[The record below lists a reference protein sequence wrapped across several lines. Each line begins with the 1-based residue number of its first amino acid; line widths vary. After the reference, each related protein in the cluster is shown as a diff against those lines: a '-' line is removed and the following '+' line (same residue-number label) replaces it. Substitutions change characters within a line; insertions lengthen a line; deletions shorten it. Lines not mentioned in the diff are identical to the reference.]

1 MFIEMLFEMQRGGDE
16 VRRKR
21 STLLAIPG
29 SSSSSHPLFFTFP
42 PLLFLTAFTAHA
54 QAPLDAY
61 IAQGLTQNVVLQQK
75 HIGLEQ
81 AMQDLKSARSL
92 FLPSLNLNASY
103 ISGEG
108 GRYFDFPVGDLVN
121 PVYRTLNQFIG
132 QNAFPE
138 VENVQAYLNPKNYY
152 DAHVRASMPLLNTDI
167 VHNQRIQ
174 QHAVHLK
181 EYEVAIYQ
189 RELVKDIKVAYFNVL
204 MAGEA
209 VRSYTSAL
217 QLLERNVEVTRS
229 LQRHGAGVPAQVLRA
244 QAEREYITAQLAQ
257 ATNQHANAKRWF
269 NFLLNTDLE
278 APVDED
284 FDVSAALAD
293 TARMADLDI
302 GRREE
307 LQALRTAVGLRDAQ
321 TKLTNNYW
329 VPKLSTFIDIGYQGM
344 DWTVD
349 EYADYYLFGVQ
360 LDVPLFNGGRNRF
373 AKNRATLERDIAAL
387 SERNS
392 TQQLLLGA
400 TQAHTELAT
409 AQAVL
414 RSATARHTSATSY
427 FNLIEKG
434 FNEGANTQVEYL
446 DARNQL
452 TGADVQLAVAR
463 TTVLQRLAEMERQNA
478 SYPLK

>member
-1 MFIEMLFEMQRGGDE
+1 MFFSPS
-16 VRRKR
+16 RK
-21 STLLAIPG
+21 SFWIACAAPFIA
-29 SSSSSHPLFFTFP
+29 
-42 PLLFLTAFTAHA
+42 TA
-54 QAPLDAY
+54 QQPLDAY
-61 IAQGLTQNVVLQQK
+61 IDQGLANNVVLQQK
-75 HIGLEQ
+75 HIALDR
-81 AMQDLKSARSL
+81 AMQDLKEAKSL

-103 ISGEG
+103 LSGEG

-132 QNAFPE
+132 QERFPQID
-138 VENVQAYLNPKNYY
+138 NVQAYLNPKNYY

-167 VHNQRIQ
+167 IHNQKIQ
-174 QHAVHLK
+174 QQAVQLQ
-181 EYEVAIYQ
+181 EFEVAIYR
-189 RELVKDIKVAYFNVL
+189 RELVKDIKVAYYNVL
-204 MAGEA
+204 MAGQA

-217 QLLERNVEVTRS
+217 HLLERNVEVTRS

-244 QAEREYITAQLAQ
+244 QAEREQITAQLAQ
-257 ATNQHANAKRWF
+257 ATNQYANAKRYF
-269 NFLLNTDLE
+269 NFLLNVDLE
-278 APVDED
+278 ATVDEGL
-284 FDVSAALAD
+284 DVNAALGD
-293 TARMADLDI
+293 TTQAIAADI

-307 LQALRTAVGLRDAQ
+307 LQALRTAVGLRETQ

-329 VPKLSTFIDIGYQGM
+329 VPKLSTFIDLGYQGM

-349 EYADYYLFGVQ
+349 DYADYYLFGVQ

-373 AKNRATLERDIAAL
+373 KKHRAQFDRDIAEL
-387 SERNS
+387 TERNS

-400 TQAHTELAT
+400 TQAQTELLT

-414 RSATARHTSATSY
+414 RSANARNTSATSY

-434 FNEGANTQVEYL
+434 FNEGVNTQIEYL

-452 TGADVQLAVAR
+452 TGAEVQLAVAR

-478 SYPLK
+478 TYPLNR

>member
-1 MFIEMLFEMQRGGDE
+1 MFFRP
-16 VRRKR
+16 VRN
-21 STLLAIPG
+21 TLWVLCAAP
-29 SSSSSHPLFFTFP
+29 
-42 PLLFLTAFTAHA
+42 LTALA
-54 QAPLDAY
+54 QQPLDGY
-61 IAQGLTQNVVLQQK
+61 IAQGLANNVVLQQK
-75 HIGLEQ
+75 HIAFDR
-81 AMQDLKSARSL
+81 AMQDLKEAKSL

-132 QNAFPE
+132 QERFPQ
-138 VENVQAYLNPKNYY
+138 VDNVQAYLNPKNYY
-152 DAHVRASMPLLNTDI
+152 DAHVRASLPLLNTDI
-167 VHNQRIQ
+167 IHNQRIQ
-174 QHAVHLK
+174 QHAVQLQ
-181 EYEVAIYQ
+181 EFEVAIFQ

-204 MAGEA
+204 MAGQA

-229 LQRHGAGVPAQVLRA
+229 LQRHGSGVPAQVLRA
-244 QAEREYITAQLAQ
+244 QAEREHISAQLAQ
-257 ATNQHANAKRWF
+257 ATNQHANAKRYL

-278 APVDED
+278 SPVDEG
-284 FDVSAALAD
+284 FDIPAALKD
-293 TARMADLDI
+293 TLQAQAADI

-307 LQALRTAVGLRDAQ
+307 LQSLRTAVGLRDEQ

-329 VPKLSTFIDIGYQGM
+329 VPKLSTFIDLGYQGM

-349 EYADYYLFGVQ
+349 DYADYYLFGVQ
-360 LDVPLFNGGRNRF
+360 LDVPLFNGGRNRY
-373 AKNRATLERDIAAL
+373 KKHRAQFDRDVAVFT
-387 SERNS
+387 ERNA

-400 TQAHTELAT
+400 RQADSELAT

-434 FNEGANTQVEYL
+434 FTEGVNTQIEYL

-452 TGADVQLAVAR
+452 TGAEVQLAVAR

-478 SYPLK
+478 SYPLSK

>member
-1 MFIEMLFEMQRGGDE
+1 MI
-16 VRRKR
+16 
-21 STLLAIPG
+21 
-29 SSSSSHPLFFTFP
+29 
-42 PLLFLTAFTAHA
+42 TAHA
-54 QAPLDAY
+54 QVPLDTY
-61 IAQGLTQNVVLQQK
+61 IAQGLANNVVLQQK

-81 AMQDLKSARSL
+81 AMQDLKAAKSL

-103 ISGEG
+103 LSGEG

-121 PVYRTLNQFIG
+121 PVYSTLNQFIG
-132 QNAFPE
+132 QEQFPQID
-138 VENVQAYLNPKNYY
+138 NVQAYLNPKNYY
-152 DAHVRASMPLLNTDI
+152 DAHVRASMPLLNTDL

-174 QHAVHLK
+174 QHAVQLQ

-229 LQRHGAGVPAQVLRA
+229 LQRHGSGVPAQVLRA
-244 QAEREYITAQLAQ
+244 QAEREQITAQLAQ
-257 ATNQHANAKRWF
+257 ATNQHANARHYF
-269 NFLLNTDLE
+269 NFLLNADLD
-278 APVDED
+278 ASVDEG
-284 FDVSAALAD
+284 FDVHAALSD
-293 TARMADLDI
+293 TARMIASDI
-302 GRREE
+302 TRREE
-307 LQALRTAVGLRDAQ
+307 LHALRTAVGLRESQ
-321 TKLTNNYW
+321 TRLTNNYW
-329 VPKLSTFIDIGYQGM
+329 VPKLSTFIDLGYQGM

-349 EYADYYLFGVQ
+349 DYADYYLFGVQ

-373 AKNRATLERDIAAL
+373 KKHRAQLDQDVAELTEH
-387 SERNS
+387 NS

-414 RSATARHTSATSY
+414 RSATARNASATSY

-434 FNEGANTQVEYL
+434 FNEGVNTQIEYL

-452 TGADVQLAVAR
+452 TGAEVQLAVAR

-478 SYPLK
+478 SYLLSK

>member
-1 MFIEMLFEMQRGGDE
+1 MFF
-16 VRRKR
+16 
-21 STLLAIPG
+21 
-29 SSSSSHPLFFTFP
+29 SSPRNSFWIAYAMPFMALG
-42 PLLFLTAFTAHA
+42 
-54 QAPLDAY
+54 QQPLDGY
-61 IAQGLTQNVVLQQK
+61 ITQGLANNVVLQQK
-75 HIGLEQ
+75 HIALDR
-81 AMQDLKSARSL
+81 AMQDLKEAKSL

-132 QNAFPE
+132 QERFPQID
-138 VENVQAYLNPKNYY
+138 NVQAYLNPKNYY
-152 DAHVRASMPLLNTDI
+152 DAHVRANMPLLNTDI
-167 VHNQRIQ
+167 IHNQKIQ
-174 QHAVHLK
+174 EQAVQLQ
-181 EYEVAIYQ
+181 EFEVAIYR
-189 RELVKDIKVAYFNVL
+189 RELVKDIKVAYYNVL
-204 MAGEA
+204 MAGQA

-244 QAEREYITAQLAQ
+244 QAEREQITAQLAQ
-257 ATNQHANAKRWF
+257 ASNQYANAKRYF
-269 NFLLNTDLE
+269 NFLLNVDLE
-278 APVDED
+278 ATVDESL
-284 FDVSAALAD
+284 DVSAALGD
-293 TARMADLDI
+293 TTQAIAADI

-307 LQALRTAVGLRDAQ
+307 LQALRTAVGLRETQ

-329 VPKLSTFIDIGYQGM
+329 VPKLSTFIDLGYQGM

-349 EYADYYLFGVQ
+349 DYADYYLFGVQ

-373 AKNRATLERDIAAL
+373 KKHRAQFDRDIAEL
-387 SERNS
+387 TERNS

-400 TQAHTELAT
+400 TQAQTELVT

-414 RSATARHTSATSY
+414 RSANARNTSATSY

-434 FNEGANTQVEYL
+434 FNEGVNTQIEYL

-452 TGADVQLAVAR
+452 TGAEVQLAVAR

-478 SYPLK
+478 TYPLNR

>member
-1 MFIEMLFEMQRGGDE
+1 MITSLVPF
-16 VRRKR
+16 
-21 STLLAIPG
+21 SAW
-29 SSSSSHPLFFTFP
+29 
-42 PLLFLTAFTAHA
+42 A
-54 QAPLDAY
+54 QQPLDGY
-61 IAQGLTQNVVLQQK
+61 IAQGLANNVVLQQRN
-75 HIGLEQ
+75 IALDQAILGLRE
-81 AMQDLKSARSL
+81 ARSL

-103 ISGEG
+103 ITGEG

-152 DAHVRASMPLLNTDI
+152 DAHVRASMPLLNTDLI
-167 VHNQRIQ
+167 HNQRIQ
-174 QHAVHLK
+174 QQAVQLQ
-181 EYEVAIYQ
+181 EFEVAIYR

-204 MAGEA
+204 MAGQA
-209 VRSYTSAL
+209 VSSYTSAL

-244 QAEREYITAQLAQ
+244 QAEREQITAQLAQ
-257 ATNQHANAKRWF
+257 ASNQYANAKRYF
-269 NFLLNTDLE
+269 NFLLNVDLE
-278 APVDED
+278 AAVDESL
-284 FDVSAALAD
+284 DVNAALSD
-293 TARMADLDI
+293 TAGAAIADI

-307 LQALRTAVGLRDAQ
+307 LQALRTAVGLRDAR
-321 TKLTNNYW
+321 TKLTDNYW
-329 VPKLSTFIDIGYQGM
+329 VPKLSTFVDLGYQGM

-349 EYADYYLFGVQ
+349 DYADYYLFGVQ

-373 AKNRATLERDIAAL
+373 RRHRARFDRDIAEL
-387 SERNS
+387 TERNS

-400 TQAHTELAT
+400 TQAETELST

-414 RSATARHTSATSY
+414 RSANARNTSAISY

-434 FNEGANTQVEYL
+434 FKEGVNTQIEYL

-452 TGADVQLAVAR
+452 TGAEVQLAVAR
-463 TTVLQRLAEMERQNA
+463 TTVLQKLAEMERQNA

>member
-1 MFIEMLFEMQRGGDE
+1 MFIDPLDIIVRCTRSIDPMGRPIGSMLRMFTTMIAGWM
-16 VRRKR
+16 
-21 STLLAIPG
+21 AIIA
-29 SSSSSHPLFFTFP
+29 T
-42 PLLFLTAFTAHA
+42 HA
-54 QAPLDAY
+54 QQPLDAY
-61 IAQGLTQNVVLQQK
+61 IAQGLANNVVLQQK
-75 HIGLEQ
+75 HIALDQ
-81 AMQDLKSARSL
+81 AMLGLKEAKSL

-152 DAHVRASMPLLNTDI
+152 DAHVRASLPLLNMDI
-167 VHNQRIQ
+167 VHNRSIQ
-174 QHAVHLK
+174 QHAVRLQ
-181 EYEVAIYQ
+181 EFEVAIYR

-204 MAGEA
+204 MVGQA
-209 VRSYTSAL
+209 VRSYKSAL

-244 QAEREYITAQLAQ
+244 QAEREQITAQLAQ
-257 ATNQHANAKRWF
+257 ATNQHANAKRYF
-269 NFLLNTDLE
+269 NFLLNADLE
-278 APVDED
+278 APVDEG
-284 FDVSAALAD
+284 FDVDAALAD
-293 TARMADLDI
+293 TVGVTAVDI

-321 TKLTNNYW
+321 SKLTNNYW
-329 VPKLSTFIDIGYQGM
+329 VPKLSTFIDLGYQGM

-373 AKNRATLERDIAAL
+373 KNNRAKLERDIAEL
-387 SERNS
+387 TEHNS
-392 TQQLLLGA
+392 MQQLLLGA
-400 TQAHTELAT
+400 RQADTELAT

-414 RSATARHTSATSY
+414 RSATARNASATSY

-434 FNEGANTQVEYL
+434 FNEGVHTQIEYL

-452 TGADVQLAVAR
+452 TGAEVQLAVAR
-463 TTVLQRLAEMERQNA
+463 ATVLQRLAELERQNA

>member
-1 MFIEMLFEMQRGGDE
+1 MFF
-16 VRRKR
+16 R
-21 STLLAIPG
+21 SVLI
-29 SSSSSHPLFFTFP
+29 S
-42 PLLFLTAFTAHA
+42 FLIIGT
-54 QAPLDAY
+54 APLMALAQQPLDGY
-61 IAQGLTQNVVLQQK
+61 IAQGLANNVVLQQK
-75 HIGLEQ
+75 HIALDQ
-81 AMQDLKSARSL
+81 AMLGLKEARSL

-103 ISGEG
+103 LSGEG

-152 DAHVRASMPLLNTDI
+152 DAHVRASLPLLNTDRI
-167 VHNQRIQ
+167 HNRSIQ
-174 QHAVHLK
+174 QHAVQLQ
-181 EYEVAIYQ
+181 EFEVAIYQ

-204 MAGEA
+204 MAGQA

-217 QLLERNVEVTRS
+217 QLLDRNVEVTRS
-229 LQRHGAGVPAQVLRA
+229 LQRHGSGVPAQVLRA
-244 QAEREYITAQLAQ
+244 QAEREQITAQLAQ
-257 ATNQHANAKRWF
+257 ATNQYANAKRYL

-278 APVDED
+278 GPVDEG
-284 FDVSAALAD
+284 FDIPAALKD
-293 TARMADLDI
+293 TIQTQVADI

-307 LQALRTAVGLRDAQ
+307 LQSLRTAVGLREAQ

-329 VPKLSTFIDIGYQGM
+329 VPKLSTFIDLGYQGM

-349 EYADYYLFGVQ
+349 DYADYYLFGVQ
-360 LDVPLFNGGRNRF
+360 LDVPLFNGGRNRYKKHHAQF
-373 AKNRATLERDIAAL
+373 DRDVAEL
-387 SERNS
+387 TERNS

-400 TQAHTELAT
+400 RQADSELAT

-414 RSATARHTSATSY
+414 RSATARNTSATSY

-434 FNEGANTQVEYL
+434 FNEGVNTQIEYL

-452 TGADVQLAVAR
+452 TGAEVQLAVAR

-478 SYPLK
+478 TYPLNR